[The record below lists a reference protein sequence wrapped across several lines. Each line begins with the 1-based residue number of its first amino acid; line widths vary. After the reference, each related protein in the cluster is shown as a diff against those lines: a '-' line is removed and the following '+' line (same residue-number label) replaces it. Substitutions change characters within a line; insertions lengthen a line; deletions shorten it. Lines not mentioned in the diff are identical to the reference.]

1 MTRWNHEKRQVHP
14 HGLLPALDRLFK
26 HASFHKTPARR
37 SRAAAR
43 SKAPALRGSMTRTK
57 M

>member
-26 HASFHKTPARR
+26 HASFHKTPVRR
-37 SRAAAR
+37 ARAAAR
-43 SKAPALRGSMTRTK
+43 SKSPALRGSMTRTK